1 MTSQLLEWEEQGVGG
16 FGREGVKEVEERD
29 VEEKGLTL
37 SITEGGKEGKSKV
50 ITSCRHLE
58 EKFQECSKKGGVAMA
73 TSVETPG
80 VDLTTRTK
88 QLGAKEKSRST
99 KREARLPLIRKKI
112 FQKSCMRTGVRKLP
126 RTDLVPARAW
136 RGQAAGMTPTE
147 RLMLRRQMAAAAGK
161 KESASLSL
169 FTEVNCL

>member
-1 MTSQLLEWEEQGVGG
+1 MDLAEKVL
-16 FGREGVKEVEERD
+16 KKLKRD

-58 EKFQECSKKGGVAMA
+58 ERFQECTKKGGVAMA

-88 QLGAKEKSRST
+88 QLGSKEKSRRT
-99 KREARLPLIRKKI
+99 KCEVRFSLIRNKRN
-112 FQKSCMRTGVRKLP
+112 FQKSCMRTGVRKLKG
-126 RTDLVPARAW
+126 TDLVTARAW

-169 FTEVNCL
+169 LMEVNCL